1 MNDSISMTLFLSSH
15 IKNADRDE
23 LHDMIQECMDDGP
36 EIPELRQQVK
46 LTSKLSN
53 VLRFPETNQKTNPL
67 MKFPA

>member
-1 MNDSISMTLFLSSH
+1 MTLFLSSH

-46 LTSKLSN
+46 LIFLDFQKLTKR
-53 VLRFPETNQKTNPL
+53 LIP
-67 MKFPA
+67 

>member
-23 LHDMIQECMDDGP
+23 LHDMIQECMDDEP

-53 VLRFPETNQKTNPL
+53 FLRFPETNQKTNPL

>member
-1 MNDSISMTLFLSSH
+1 MNDSITLFLSSH

-53 VLRFPETNQKTNPL
+53 FLRFPETNQKTNPL
-67 MKFPA
+67 MEFPT